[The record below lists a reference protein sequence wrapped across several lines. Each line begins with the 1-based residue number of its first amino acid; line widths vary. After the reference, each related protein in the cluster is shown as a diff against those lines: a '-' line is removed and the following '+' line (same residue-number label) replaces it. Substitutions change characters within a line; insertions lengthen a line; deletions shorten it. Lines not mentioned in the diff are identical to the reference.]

1 MERQSVLATED
12 EVVNWIEDGMTIAIG
27 EPAPMAMVR
36 HIIRNR
42 ISGLTIIGSGIALDY
57 LIAGGCV
64 SKVISYYAGGGFGV
78 AVAPSF
84 RHAAQT
90 GELEVWE
97 CDEGVLTSGLEA
109 TAKGLPFLPWRGG
122 VGTSLPEVNKALRV
136 MEDPINGEI
145 LLAVPAIH
153 IDVAL
158 LHASKADVYGNVQH
172 QGGPGWID
180 LFLRRAANRVAV
192 QVEKII
198 PNEEVRSD
206 AWATTISNADAVIRA
221 PYGAHP
227 FYSRGHYVQDK
238 KHLKLYVD
246 AATFAARGE
255 RTYIEEYFRRHV
267 YQTTSHI
274 MYLEEIGIGRL
285 LSLHEY

>member
-97 CDEGVLTSGLEA
+97 CEEGVLTSGLEA

-122 VGTSLPEVNKALRV
+122 VGTSLPEVNKDLRV

-246 AATFAARGE
+246 AATLAVTGE
-255 RTYIEEYFRRHV
+255 QTYIEEYFRRHV

-274 MYLEEIGIGRL
+274 MYLEVIGITRL

>member
-122 VGTSLPEVNKALRV
+122 VGTSLPEVNKDLRV

-246 AATFAARGE
+246 AGTLAVTGE
-255 RTYIEEYFRRHV
+255 QTYIEEYFRRHV

-274 MYLEEIGIGRL
+274 MYLEVIGITRL

>member
-1 MERQSVLATED
+1 MERQSVLVTED

-238 KHLKLYVD
+238 KHLKLY
-246 AATFAARGE
+246 F
-255 RTYIEEYFRRHV
+255 
-267 YQTTSHI
+267 Q
-274 MYLEEIGIGRL
+274 
-285 LSLHEY
+285 

>member
-1 MERQSVLATED
+1 
-12 EVVNWIEDGMTIAIG
+12 
-27 EPAPMAMVR
+27 
-36 HIIRNR
+36 
-42 ISGLTIIGSGIALDY
+42 

-90 GELEVWE
+90 GDLEVWE
-97 CDEGVLTSGLEA
+97 CEEGVLTSGLEA
-109 TAKGLPFLPWRGG
+109 AAKGLPFLPWRGG
-122 VGTSLPEVNKALRV
+122 VGTSLPEVNKDLRV

-153 IDVAL
+153 VDVAL

-180 LFLRRAANRVAV
+180 LFLRRAAKRVAV

-227 FYSRGHYVQDK
+227 FYSRGHYLQDK
-238 KHLKLYVD
+238 KHLKEYVE
-246 AATFAARGE
+246 AANLAARGE

-267 YQTTSHI
+267 YQATSHI

-285 LSLHEY
+285 LSIHEY